1 MNSDCR
7 RHAGLLRRLGAMLYD
22 GFLLAGVMIVAA
34 IPLPFFQSAADDSAW
49 VRALIQIYLVL
60 VCFLFF
66 GWFWTHG
73 GQTLGMRAWR
83 LQLCCING
91 QNPAWSTA
99 VVRFTSA
106 LLSWLALGLGF
117 LWVALDPQNRAWH
130 DRLSKSI
137 VVVLPR
143 RS

>member
-1 MNSDCR
+1 
-7 RHAGLLRRLGAMLYD
+7 MLYD
-22 GFLLAGVMIVAA
+22 GCLLAGVMIVAA
-34 IPLPFFQSAADDSAW
+34 IPLPFFQSAADGSIW
-49 VRALIQIYLVL
+49 VRTLIQIYLVL

-83 LQLCCING
+83 LQLRRIDG
-91 QNPAWSTA
+91 QNLAWSTA
-99 VVRFTSA
+99 VVRFAGA

-117 LWVALDPQNRAWH
+117 FWVALDSQNRAWH

>member
-1 MNSDCR
+1 MNSDSR

-22 GFLLAGVMIVAA
+22 GCLLAGVMIVAA
-34 IPLPFFQSAADDSAW
+34 TPLPLFQSAADGSVW
-49 VRALIQIYLVL
+49 VRTLIQIYLVL

-83 LQLCCING
+83 LQLRRIDG
-91 QNPAWSTA
+91 QNLAWSTA
-99 VVRFTSA
+99 VVRFLGA

-117 LWVALDPQNRAWH
+117 FWIALDPQNRAWH

>member
-1 MNSDCR
+1 MNTDCKS
-7 RHAGLLRRLGAMLYD
+7 HAGLLRRLGAMLYD
-22 GFLLAGVMIVAA
+22 GCLLVGVMIVAA
-34 IPLPFFQSAADDSAW
+34 IPLPFFQSAADGSVW
-49 VRALIQIYLVL
+49 VRTLIQIYLLL

-83 LQLCCING
+83 LQLRRIDG
-91 QNPAWSTA
+91 QNLTWSTA

-106 LLSWLALGLGF
+106 LLSWIALGLGF
-117 LWVALDPQNRAWH
+117 FWVALDPQNRAWH

>member
-1 MNSDCR
+1 
-7 RHAGLLRRLGAMLYD
+7 
-22 GFLLAGVMIVAA
+22 MIVAA
-34 IPLPFFQSAADDSAW
+34 IPLPFFQNAADSSVW
-49 VRALIQIYLVL
+49 VQTLIQVYLIL

-83 LQLCCING
+83 LQLRRIDG
-91 QNPAWSTA
+91 QNLAWSTA
-99 VVRFTSA
+99 LVRFAGA
-106 LLSWLALGLGF
+106 LLSWLPLGLGF
-117 LWVALDPQNRAWH
+117 FWIAFDPQNRAWH

-137 VVVLPR
+137 VIVLPR

>member
-1 MNSDCR
+1 MHD
-7 RHAGLLRRLGAMLYD
+7 AGLLRRLGAMLYD
-22 GFLLAGVMIVAA
+22 GLLLAGVMIVAA
-34 IPLPFFQSAADDSAW
+34 IPLPFFESAADVSVW
-49 VRALIQIYLVL
+49 VRTLIRIYLVL
-60 VCFLFF
+60 VCFLYF

-83 LQLCCING
+83 LQLRRIDG
-91 QNPAWSTA
+91 QNLAWSTA
-99 VVRFTSA
+99 FVRFAGA

-117 LWVALDPQNRAWH
+117 FWVALDPQNRAWH

>member
-1 MNSDCR
+1 
-7 RHAGLLRRLGAMLYD
+7 MLDD
-22 GFLLAGVMIVAA
+22 GCLLAGVMIVAA
-34 IPLPFFQSAADDSAW
+34 TPLPFFHSAADGSFW
-49 VRALIQIYLVL
+49 VRTLIQIYLIL

-83 LQLCCING
+83 LQLRRIDG
-91 QNPAWSTA
+91 QNLSWSTA
-99 VVRFTSA
+99 VVRFTGA

-117 LWVALDPQNRAWH
+117 FWVALDPQNRAWH

>member
-1 MNSDCR
+1 MNSNYTPN
-7 RHAGLLRRLGAMLYD
+7 ASLLRRLGAMLYD

-34 IPLPFFQSAADDSAW
+34 IPLPFFQSAADGFTW

-83 LQLCCING
+83 LQLCRIDG
-91 QNPAWSTA
+91 QNLAWSTA
-99 VVRFTSA
+99 VVRFLSA

-117 LWVALDPQNRAWH
+117 FWIAIDPQNRAWH

-143 RS
+143 RP

>member
-1 MNSDCR
+1 MNSNR
-7 RHAGLLRRLGAMLYD
+7 TRHAGLLRRLGAMLYD
-22 GFLLAGVMIVAA
+22 GLLLAGVMIVAA
-34 IPLPFFQSAADDSAW
+34 IPLPFFQLAADVSVW
-49 VRALIQIYLVL
+49 VRTLIQIYLVL

-83 LQLCCING
+83 LQLRGMDG
-91 QNPAWSTA
+91 QDLAWSTA
-99 VVRFTSA
+99 VVRFGGA

-117 LWVALDPQNRAWH
+117 FWVALDPQNRAWH

>member
-1 MNSDCR
+1 MNSNYTPN
-7 RHAGLLRRLGAMLYD
+7 AGLLRRLGAMLYD
-22 GFLLAGVMIVAA
+22 GCLLAGVMIVAA
-34 IPLPFFQSAADDSAW
+34 TPLPFFQSAADGSFW
-49 VRALIQIYLVL
+49 VRTLIQIYLIL

-83 LQLCCING
+83 LQLRRIDG
-91 QNPAWSTA
+91 QNLAWSTA
-99 VVRFTSA
+99 VVRFLGA

-117 LWVALDPQNRAWH
+117 FWVALDPQNRAWH

>member
-1 MNSDCR
+1 MKSDR
-7 RHAGLLRRLGAMLYD
+7 EPHAGLLRRLGAMLYD
-22 GFLLAGVMIVAA
+22 GCLLAGVMIVAA
-34 IPLPFFQSAADDSAW
+34 IPLPFFQSAADGSVW
-49 VRALIQIYLVL
+49 VRTLIQIYLVL

-83 LQLCCING
+83 LQLRGIDG
-91 QNPAWSTA
+91 QDLAWSTA
-99 VVRFTSA
+99 VVRFTGA

-117 LWVALDPQNRAWH
+117 FWVALDPQNRAWH

>member
-34 IPLPFFQSAADDSAW
+34 IPLPFFQSAADASAW
-49 VRALIQIYLVL
+49 VRVLIQIYLVL

-83 LQLCCING
+83 LQLCRIDG
-91 QNPAWSTA
+91 QNLAWSTA
-99 VVRFTSA
+99 VVRFLSA
-106 LLSWLALGLGF
+106 LLSWLALGFGF
-117 LWVALDPQNRAWH
+117 FWVAIDPQNRAWH

-143 RS
+143 RP

>member
-1 MNSDCR
+1 
-7 RHAGLLRRLGAMLYD
+7 MLYD
-22 GFLLAGVMIVAA
+22 GCLLAGVMIVAA
-34 IPLPFFQSAADDSAW
+34 IPLPFFQSAADGSAW
-49 VRALIQIYLVL
+49 VQTLIQIYLIL

-83 LQLCCING
+83 LQLRRIDG
-91 QNPAWSTA
+91 QNLAWATA
-99 VVRFTSA
+99 VVRFTAA

-117 LWVALDPQNRAWH
+117 FWVALAPQNRAWH

>member
-1 MNSDCR
+1 MH
-7 RHAGLLRRLGAMLYD
+7 HAGLLRRLGAMLYD
-22 GFLLAGVMIVAA
+22 GLLLAGVMIVAA
-34 IPLPFFQSAADDSAW
+34 IPLPFFESAADVSVW
-49 VRALIQIYLVL
+49 VRTLIRIYLVL
-60 VCFLFF
+60 VCFLYF

-83 LQLCCING
+83 LQLRRIDG
-91 QNPAWSTA
+91 QNLAWSTA
-99 VVRFTSA
+99 VARFAGA

-117 LWVALDPQNRAWH
+117 FWVALDPQNRAWH

>member
-1 MNSDCR
+1 MNSDSR

-22 GFLLAGVMIVAA
+22 GCLLAGVMIVAA
-34 IPLPFFQSAADDSAW
+34 IPLPFVQPAADVSVW
-49 VRALIQIYLVL
+49 VRTLIQIYLVL

-83 LQLCCING
+83 LQLCRIDG
-91 QNPAWSTA
+91 QNLAWSTA
-99 VVRFTSA
+99 VVRFLGA
-106 LLSWLALGLGF
+106 LLSWIALGLGF
-117 LWVALDPQNRAWH
+117 VWVALDPQNRAWH

-143 RS
+143 RP

>member
-1 MNSDCR
+1 MNSDHG

-22 GFLLAGVMIVAA
+22 GFLLTGVMIVAA
-34 IPLPFFQSAADDSAW
+34 IPLPFFQSAADGSVW
-49 VRALIQIYLVL
+49 VRTLIQIYLIL

-83 LQLCCING
+83 LQLRRIDG
-91 QNPAWSTA
+91 QNLTWSTA

-106 LLSWLALGLGF
+106 LLSWIALGLGF
-117 LWVALDPQNRAWH
+117 FWVALDPQNRAWH

>member
-83 LQLCCING
+83 LQLCRIDG
-91 QNPAWSTA
+91 QNLAWSTA
-99 VVRFTSA
+99 VVRFLSA

-117 LWVALDPQNRAWH
+117 FWVTIDPQNRAWH

-137 VVVLPR
+137 VVVLPPR
-143 RS
+143 P

>member
-34 IPLPFFQSAADDSAW
+34 IPLPFFQSAADGSAW
-49 VRALIQIYLVL
+49 VRALIQIYLIL

-83 LQLCCING
+83 LQLCRIDG
-91 QNPAWSTA
+91 QNLAWSTA
-99 VVRFTSA
+99 VVRFLSA

-117 LWVALDPQNRAWH
+117 FWVAIDPQNRAWH

-143 RS
+143 RP

>member
-1 MNSDCR
+1 MNSNCA

-22 GFLLAGVMIVAA
+22 GLLLAGVMIVAA
-34 IPLPFFQSAADDSAW
+34 IPLPFFESAADVSVW
-49 VRALIQIYLVL
+49 VRTLIRIYLVL

-83 LQLCCING
+83 LQLRRIDG
-91 QNPAWSTA
+91 QNLTWSTA
-99 VVRFTSA
+99 IVRFLGA

-117 LWVALDPQNRAWH
+117 VWVAIDPQNRAWH

>member
-34 IPLPFFQSAADDSAW
+34 IPLPFFQSAADGSAW

-83 LQLCCING
+83 LQLYRIDG
-91 QNPAWSTA
+91 QHLAWSTA
-99 VVRFTSA
+99 VVRFLSA

-117 LWVALDPQNRAWH
+117 VWVAIDPQNRAWH

-137 VVVLPR
+137 VVVLPPR
-143 RS
+143 P

>member
-1 MNSDCR
+1 MNSSYTPN
-7 RHAGLLRRLGAMLYD
+7 AGLLRRLGAMLYD

-34 IPLPFFQSAADDSAW
+34 IPLPFFQSAADGFTW
-49 VRALIQIYLVL
+49 VRTLIQIYLIL

-83 LQLCCING
+83 LQLCRIDG
-91 QNPAWSTA
+91 QNLAWSTA
-99 VVRFTSA
+99 VVRFLSA

-117 LWVALDPQNRAWH
+117 FWIAIDPQNRAWH

-143 RS
+143 RP

>member
-34 IPLPFFQSAADDSAW
+34 IPLPFFQSAADVSIW
-49 VRALIQIYLVL
+49 VRTLIQIYLVF
-60 VCFLFF
+60 VCFLYF
-66 GWFWTHG
+66 GWSWTHG

-83 LQLCCING
+83 LQLRRIDG
-91 QNPAWSTA
+91 QNLAWSTA
-99 VVRFTSA
+99 VVRFAGA

-117 LWVALDPQNRAWH
+117 FWVALDPQNRAWH
-130 DRLSKSI
+130 DRLSKST
-137 VVVLPR
+137 VVVHPR

>member
-1 MNSDCR
+1 
-7 RHAGLLRRLGAMLYD
+7 MLYD
-22 GFLLAGVMIVAA
+22 GCLLTGVMIVAA
-34 IPLPFFQSAADDSAW
+34 TPLPFFQSAADGSFW
-49 VRALIQIYLVL
+49 VRTLIQIYLIL

-83 LQLCCING
+83 LQLRRIDG
-91 QNPAWSTA
+91 QNLTWSTA
-99 VVRFTSA
+99 IVRFLGA
-106 LLSWLALGLGF
+106 LLSWIALGLGF
-117 LWVALDPQNRAWH
+117 VWVAIDPQNRAWH

>member
-1 MNSDCR
+1 MNSNYTPN
-7 RHAGLLRRLGAMLYD
+7 ASLLRRLGAMLYD

-34 IPLPFFQSAADDSAW
+34 IPLPFFQSAADGFTW
-49 VRALIQIYLVL
+49 VRTLIQIYLVL

-83 LQLCCING
+83 LQLCRIDG
-91 QNPAWSTA
+91 QNLAWTTA
-99 VVRFTSA
+99 VVRFLSA
-106 LLSWLALGLGF
+106 LLSWLVLGLGF
-117 LWVALDPQNRAWH
+117 FWIAIDPQNRAWH

-143 RS
+143 RP

>member
-34 IPLPFFQSAADDSAW
+34 IPLPFFQSAADASAG
-49 VRALIQIYLVL
+49 VRALIQIYLVV

-83 LQLCCING
+83 LQLYRIDG
-91 QNPAWSTA
+91 QNLAWSTA
-99 VVRFTSA
+99 VVRFLSA
-106 LLSWLALGLGF
+106 L
-117 LWVALDPQNRAWH
+117 
-130 DRLSKSI
+130 
-137 VVVLPR
+137 
-143 RS
+143 

>member
-1 MNSDCR
+1 MNSDCSP
-7 RHAGLLRRLGAMLYD
+7 HAGLRRRLGAMLYD
-22 GFLLAGVMIVAA
+22 GFLLTGVMIVAA
-34 IPLPFFQSAADDSAW
+34 IPLPFFQSAADGSVW
-49 VRALIQIYLVL
+49 VRTLIQIYLIL

-83 LQLCCING
+83 LQLRRIDG
-91 QNPAWSTA
+91 QNLTWATA
-99 VVRFTSA
+99 IVRFTSA
-106 LLSWLALGLGF
+106 LLSWIALGLGF
-117 LWVALDPQNRAWH
+117 FWVALDPQNRAWH

>member
-1 MNSDCR
+1 
-7 RHAGLLRRLGAMLYD
+7 MLYD
-22 GFLLAGVMIVAA
+22 GCLLAGVMIVAA
-34 IPLPFFQSAADDSAW
+34 IPLPFFQSAADGSIW
-49 VRALIQIYLVL
+49 VRTLIQIYLVL

-83 LQLCCING
+83 LQLRRIDG
-91 QNPAWSTA
+91 QNLAWSTA
-99 VVRFTSA
+99 VVRFASA

-117 LWVALDPQNRAWH
+117 VWVAFDPQNRAWH
-130 DRLSKSI
+130 DRLSKSN

>member
-1 MNSDCR
+1 MNSGCR

-34 IPLPFFQSAADDSAW
+34 IPLPLFQSAADASSW
-49 VRALIQIYLVL
+49 VQALIQIYLVV

-83 LQLCCING
+83 LRLCRIDG
-91 QNPAWSTA
+91 QDPAWSTA
-99 VVRFTSA
+99 VIRFLSA

-117 LWVALDPQNRAWH
+117 LWVAIDPQNRAWH
-130 DRLSKSI
+130 DRLSKSV

>member
-1 MNSDCR
+1 
-7 RHAGLLRRLGAMLYD
+7 MLYD
-22 GFLLAGVMIVAA
+22 GCLLAGVMIVAA
-34 IPLPFFQSAADDSAW
+34 IPLPFFQSAADGFTW
-49 VRALIQIYLVL
+49 VRTLIQIYLVL

-83 LQLCCING
+83 LQLRRIDG
-91 QNPAWSTA
+91 QNLAWSTA
-99 VVRFTSA
+99 VVRFAGA

-117 LWVALDPQNRAWH
+117 FWVVLDPQNRTWH

>member
-1 MNSDCR
+1 MNSDST
-7 RHAGLLRRLGAMLYD
+7 HNASLLRRLGAMLYD

-34 IPLPFFQSAADDSAW
+34 IPLPFFQSAADGFTW
-49 VRALIQIYLVL
+49 VRTLVQIYLVL

-83 LQLCCING
+83 LQLCRTDG
-91 QNPAWSTA
+91 QNLAWSTA
-99 VVRFTSA
+99 VVRFLSA

-117 LWVALDPQNRAWH
+117 FWVAIDPQNRAWH

-143 RS
+143 RP

>member
-1 MNSDCR
+1 MNSDCM
-7 RHAGLLRRLGAMLYD
+7 HDAGLLRRLGAMLYD
-22 GFLLAGVMIVAA
+22 GLLLAGVMIVAA
-34 IPLPFFQSAADDSAW
+34 IPLPFVQPAADVSVW
-49 VRALIQIYLVL
+49 VRTLIQIYLVL

-66 GWFWTHG
+66 GCFWTHG

-83 LQLCCING
+83 LQLRRIDG
-91 QNPAWSTA
+91 QNLAWST
-99 VVRFTSA
+99 VFVRFAGA

-117 LWVALDPQNRAWH
+117 FWIAFDLQNRAWH

>member
-1 MNSDCR
+1 MNTDCQH
-7 RHAGLLRRLGAMLYD
+7 HAGLLRRLGAMLYD
-22 GFLLAGVMIVAA
+22 GCLLAGVMIVAA
-34 IPLPFFQSAADDSAW
+34 IPLPFFQSAADGSIW
-49 VRALIQIYLVL
+49 VRTLIQIYLVL

-83 LQLCCING
+83 LQLRGIDG
-91 QNPAWSTA
+91 QDLAWSTA
-99 VVRFTSA
+99 VVRFTGA
-106 LLSWLALGLGF
+106 LLSWPALGLGF
-117 LWVALDPQNRAWH
+117 FWVALDPQNRAWH

>member
-1 MNSDCR
+1 MKSDR
-7 RHAGLLRRLGAMLYD
+7 EPHAGLLRRLGAMLYD
-22 GFLLAGVMIVAA
+22 GFLLTGVMIVAA
-34 IPLPFFQSAADDSAW
+34 IPLPFFQSAADGSVW
-49 VRALIQIYLVL
+49 VRTLIQIYLIL

-83 LQLCCING
+83 LQLRRIDG
-91 QNPAWSTA
+91 QNLTWATA
-99 VVRFTSA
+99 IVRFTSA
-106 LLSWLALGLGF
+106 LLSWIALGLGF
-117 LWVALDPQNRAWH
+117 FWVALDPQNRAWH

>member
-1 MNSDCR
+1 MNFDSR

-22 GFLLAGVMIVAA
+22 GCLLAGGMIVAA
-34 IPLPFFQSAADDSAW
+34 TPLPFFQSAADGSFW
-49 VRALIQIYLVL
+49 VRTLIQIYLIL

-83 LQLCCING
+83 LQLRGMDG
-91 QNPAWSTA
+91 QDLAWSTA

-106 LLSWLALGLGF
+106 LLSWLVLVLGF
-117 LWVALDPQNRAWH
+117 FWVALDPQKRAWH

-137 VVVLPR
+137 VVVLPQ

>member
-22 GFLLAGVMIVAA
+22 GFLLTGVMIVAA
-34 IPLPFFQSAADDSAW
+34 IPLPFFQSAADGSVW
-49 VRALIQIYLVL
+49 VRTLIQIYLIL
-60 VCFLFF
+60 GCFLFF

-83 LQLCCING
+83 LQLRRIDG
-91 QNPAWSTA
+91 QNLAWSTA
-99 VVRFTSA
+99 VVRFLGA
-106 LLSWLALGLGF
+106 LLSWLPLGLGF
-117 LWVALDPQNRAWH
+117 FWVALDPQNRAWH

>member
-1 MNSDCR
+1 VNSDCR

-34 IPLPFFQSAADDSAW
+34 IPLPLFQSAADASSW
-49 VRALIQIYLVL
+49 VRALIQIYLVV

-83 LQLCCING
+83 LRLCRIDG
-91 QNPAWSTA
+91 QNLAWSTA
-99 VVRFTSA
+99 VIRFLSA

-117 LWVALDPQNRAWH
+117 LWVAIDPQNRAWH
-130 DRLSKSI
+130 DRLSKSV